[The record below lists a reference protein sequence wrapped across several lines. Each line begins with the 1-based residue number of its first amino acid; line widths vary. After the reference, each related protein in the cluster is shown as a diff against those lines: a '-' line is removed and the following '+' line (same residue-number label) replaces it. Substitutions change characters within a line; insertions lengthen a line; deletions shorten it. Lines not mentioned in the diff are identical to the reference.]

1 MDTVRKAHRIPGP
14 KTSLLRSIG
23 RLSISVALLLIVAL
37 IAAAGIPQSQSSAT
51 DTRQKNDSANNQT
64 KAASDEKSTASSSGR
79 EPLRL
84 VHEGLAIDFSVEPV
98 SARAG
103 KAADLMEGDDVTV
116 RFKMTDSRTGTPLTN
131 LHPSAWM
138 DRRGAGKTT
147 AGKDCR
153 QKIQSFLQSSLSSR
167 PDIDLNTYYILALN
181 QEANISVID
190 PLLGYGSSKL
200 LTLVFLKSP
209 GEDWVLSSNK
219 RWLFVTMPLVNQI
232 AVVDTSNWKVLT
244 NIDAG
249 PRPARISLQP
259 DDKYLWVGNDAAD
272 GESGVTVIDAGQ
284 FKVAARIRT
293 GAGRHEI
300 AFASDNRYAYVTNK
314 QDGTLSVIDVQKLV
328 KAKDIKTGA
337 LPVSLAFSP
346 LSKAIYVAGEED
358 GTIAVVGGETPDI
371 LARITTKPGLKAI
384 RFAPDGRYGFAVNGK
399 DSSVQVFDASS
410 NRLLHSIK
418 VGKNPDKI
426 TFTRGYAYVRA
437 LGSDQV
443 SMIRLDGIGK
453 KEEVPVLEFPAGQLA
468 PEKSPGTS
476 VADPIVPTPE
486 GESVLVA
493 NPADK
498 MIYYYTE
505 GMAAP
510 MGSFQNYRREPR
522 AVMVWDQSLRET
534 LPGVYS
540 TNIKLVGAGDFDV
553 AFLLDSPRVS
563 HCFDLTVKPNLALRN
578 EPEVPIYVEPL
589 ITDSKI
595 RVGENVKLRFLV
607 VDSKTR
613 LPKDGL
619 NDFGVLVFRAP
630 GHWQSRLWAQSVGD
644 GKYEVSFT
652 PDRPGPYYVFVE
664 CPSLKVRYNQTTHF
678 ILQAFEDKVAAPAKA
693 SK

>member
-1 MDTVRKAHRIPGP
+1 MNTVSETTTTRAPQKN
-14 KTSLLRSIG
+14 LLASIG
-23 RLSISVALLLIVAL
+23 RLGVSSALLLMIAL
-37 IAAAGIPQSQSSAT
+37 IAAGAIPQTRQSRETKTAAEEKTAAASSA
-51 DTRQKNDSANNQT
+51 S
-64 KAASDEKSTASSSGR
+64 R
-79 EPLRL
+79 EPQRL
-84 VHEGLAIDFSVEPV
+84 VHEGIAIDFSVGPA
-98 SARAG
+98 SPRAG

-116 RFKMTDSRTGTPLTN
+116 NFKITDSRTGTPLTN

-138 DRRGAGKTT
+138 DRHAAGKTT
-147 AGKDCR
+147 EGKDCR

-167 PDIDLNTYYILALN
+167 PDIDLNTYYILTLN

-209 GEDWVLSSNK
+209 GEDWVMSSDK
-219 RWLFVTMPLVNQI
+219 KWLFVTMPLVNQV
-232 AVVDTSNWKVLT
+232 AVVSTSNWKVFT

-259 DDKYLWVGNDAAD
+259 DEKYLWVGNDTAD
-272 GESGVTVIDAGQ
+272 AESGVTVIDSSQ
-284 FKVAARIRT
+284 LKVAARIKT
-293 GAGRHEI
+293 GAGHHEI

-314 QDGTLSVIDVQKLV
+314 QDGTLSVIDVQKLA

-337 LPVSLAFSP
+337 LAVSLAFSP
-346 LSKAIYVAGEED
+346 LSKAIYVASED
-358 GTIAVVGGETPDI
+358 NGTIAVVGGESPDM
-371 LARITTKPGLKAI
+371 LARIITRPGLRLI

-399 DSSVQVFDASS
+399 DSTVQVFDASS

-437 LGSDQV
+437 LGTDQV
-443 SMIRLDGIGK
+443 SMIRLEAIGK
-453 KEEVPVLEFPAGQLA
+453 KEEVPVIEFPAGQLA
-468 PEKSPGTS
+468 PEKSPSTS
-476 VADPIVPTPE
+476 VADPIVSTPE

-510 MGSFQNYRREPR
+510 MGSFQNYRRDPR
-522 AVMVWDQSLRET
+522 ALMVWDQSLRERS
-534 LPGVYS
+534 PGVYS
-540 TNIKLVGAGDFDV
+540 TIIKLIGSGDYDV
-553 AFLLDSPRVS
+553 AFLLDTPRVS
-563 HCFDLTVKPNLALRN
+563 HCFDLNVKVNLALTK

-589 ITDSKI
+589 ITNSKVK
-595 RVGENVKLRFLV
+595 VGETIKLQFLV

-619 NDFGVLVFRAP
+619 KDFGVLVFLAP
-630 GHWQSRLWAQSVGD
+630 GQSQTRLWAQSVSD

-652 PDRPGPYYVFVE
+652 PSKPGPYYVFVH
-664 CPSLKVRYNQTTHF
+664 CPSLKVGYNQTTHF
-678 ILQAFEDKVAAPAKA
+678 ILQAFEDKVAAPVKA